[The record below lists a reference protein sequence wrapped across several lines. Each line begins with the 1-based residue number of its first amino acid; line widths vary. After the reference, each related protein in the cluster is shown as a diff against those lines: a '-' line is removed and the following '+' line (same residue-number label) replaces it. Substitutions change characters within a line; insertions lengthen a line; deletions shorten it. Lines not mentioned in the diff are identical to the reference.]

1 MKTELKNIGSWG
13 RLHYD
18 FLYRNN
24 RTDIN
29 VMRLNRTLN
38 NYLADMVRN
47 ACEMFDSLVRQT
59 AENEGVT
66 EQFKSTNQIEWI
78 RRMNNIQSRVRE
90 LILNEL
96 NLSIVTKRRG
106 IHPRLLLYALFSY
119 SFHIPLS
126 KRQTPPVPLWKGKIR
141 EYPAALCE
149 Q

>member
-1 MKTELKNIGSWG
+1 MKTELKIIGAWG
-13 RLHYD
+13 RMHYD

-38 NYLADMVRN
+38 NYLADMDRN
-47 ACEMFDSLVRQT
+47 ACEMFDSLVRQM
-59 AENEGVT
+59 AENEVVT
-66 EQFKSTNQIEWI
+66 KQFKSTNQIEWI

-96 NLSIVTKRRG
+96 I
-106 IHPRLLLYALFSY
+106 Y
-119 SFHIPLS
+119 
-126 KRQTPPVPLWKGKIR
+126 Q
-141 EYPAALCE
+141 